1 MLTPLEKSPTVH
13 CDRLKGIDLFVNF
26 HLIFVVVPTL
36 TREAAV
42 KNTISAFLCVSES
55 IPEDPESIS
64 NILQHIAT
72 CNAQAVIG
80 TPGGTTHWPDLFYPT
95 TTHCVLCNQELSS
108 PIHPTGSNR
117 KSYLLT
123 KVQLFPV
130 TAKIRKCTNQDCMAR
145 YSYSTW
151 REGNIIF
158 FIVHVFVFCSTVACN
173 HYTVACNY

>member
-1 MLTPLEKSPTVH
+1 M
-13 CDRLKGIDLFVNF
+13 
-26 HLIFVVVPTL
+26 
-36 TREAAV
+36 

-108 PIHPTGSNR
+108 PIHPTGSSR

-158 FIVHVFVFCSTVACN
+158 FLLCMCLCFVIQLHAIITQLHAIIRQLHAAITQLNAILHS
-173 HYTVACNY
+173 